1 MTGSEH
7 ARLRVPLDAVGGVS
21 TAVFIPVYFAMVGYR
36 LDFSQ
41 EFSALMLAAFLVAS
55 SLVRVVSV
63 GAAAWMAGFRRLDVV
78 NLAVTFNARGG
89 PGIVLASVALDAG
102 IISAAFYTTLVVTAV
117 LTSQAC
123 GAWLEFGCAGAGRCS
138 PRTGR

>member
-1 MTGSEH
+1 
-7 ARLRVPLDAVGGVS
+7 
-21 TAVFIPVYFAMVGYR
+21 
-36 LDFSQ
+36 
-41 EFSALMLAAFLVAS
+41 MLIGFLVVS

-63 GAAAWMAGFRRLDVV
+63 GVAARLAGFRRLDVV

-102 IISAAFYTTLVVTAV
+102 IISTAFYTTLVVTAV

-123 GAWLEFGCAGAGRCS
+123 GVWLDVVLRRGWPLLAAEGPVVPS
-138 PRTGR
+138 PRGQDAAGVPPTSTRPGAPLPLPSARAPEGDAG